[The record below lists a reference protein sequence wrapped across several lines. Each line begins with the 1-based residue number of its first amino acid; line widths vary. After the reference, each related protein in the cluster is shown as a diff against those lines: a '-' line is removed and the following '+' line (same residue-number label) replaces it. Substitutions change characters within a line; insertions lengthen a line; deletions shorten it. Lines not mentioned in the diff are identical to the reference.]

1 MREIGDDNFYREAI
15 DSDTPSLI
23 FISKEDAPGHKE
35 LVSILEELEKEYG
48 DCVNF
53 YYMDASRN
61 TTPKDFGIDTF
72 PAIVYF
78 RETMEVD
85 RHIYIP
91 SRENI
96 VSVLKR
102 LCSRG

>member
-1 MREIGDDNFYREAI
+1 MREIGDENFYKEAI
-15 DSDTPSLI
+15 DSEVPSLI
-23 FISKEDAPGHKE
+23 FISKKEASGHKE
-35 LVSILEELEKEYG
+35 LVSMLEELEKEYG

-53 YYMDASRN
+53 YYMDASKN
-61 TTPKDFGIDTF
+61 TTPEDLGINTF

-91 SRENI
+91 SREDI

-102 LCSRG
+102 LCNRG